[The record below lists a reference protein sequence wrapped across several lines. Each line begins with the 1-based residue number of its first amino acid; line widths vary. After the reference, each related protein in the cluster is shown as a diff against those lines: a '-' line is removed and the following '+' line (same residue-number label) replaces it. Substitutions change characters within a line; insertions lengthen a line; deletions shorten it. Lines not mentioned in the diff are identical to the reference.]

1 MPVSKVD
8 MFTEIYLNHANETI
22 KRMVVKNEVHRISRK
37 KIELQIL
44 EGIDNSEIPT
54 TFRIIF
60 YSMVSMNQMLAHI
73 AQLTGS

>member
-1 MPVSKVD
+1 